1 MEFHELC
8 NLLPEMTDE
17 QFEALKNDI
26 QVNGLLHPVT
36 TYQGYVLDGKHRLRA
51 CEALG
56 IEPHFEEYT
65 GGDPAGFV
73 LSENVRRRH
82 LSKGQAAIAAAKLK
96 EYYAKEAKERM
107 ASGGGDKKSG
117 VQKFAHPIPNAG
129 KARDKA
135 GEQFGVSGSTVDDAE
150 MVLKNGVPELV
161 KKVAMGEI
169 SVNQGRKIAEMRDK
183 KRQVQIAS
191 LPSAS
196 ARSHEIQKSVNR
208 STSKKKAEMV
218 TKTSVTTTDV
228 SPGTALVKT
237 MLSRLEVMANEI
249 ERSGMSVEDYAQ
261 AFIRELDWSN
271 ELLER
276 RFRYVAQA
284 IECVSIIST
293 ATKGKL
299 AA

>member
-1 MEFHELC
+1 MMEFHELC

-17 QFEALKNDI
+17 QFAALKNDI

-36 TYQGYVLDGKHRLRA
+36 TYHGYVLDGKHRLRA

-56 IEPHFEEYT
+56 IEPRFEEYT
-65 GGDPAGFV
+65 GDDPAGFV
-73 LSENVRRRH
+73 LSENVHRRH

-107 ASGGGDKKSG
+107 TAGINQHSP
-117 VQKFAHPIPNAG
+117 VQKFAQGEKG

-135 GEQFGVSGSTVDDAE
+135 GEQFGVSGATVDDAE
-150 MVLKNGVPELV
+150 VVLKNGAPELV

-208 STSKKKAEMV
+208 STSQKKVDLAA
-218 TKTSVTTTDV
+218 KTSIITTDV
-228 SPGTALVKT
+228 SPGTTLVKT

-261 AFIRELDWSN
+261 TFIQEMDWSN

-284 IECVSIIST
+284 IECVSIISA

>member
-17 QFEALKNDI
+17 QFVALKNDI

-36 TYQGYVLDGKHRLRA
+36 TYQGCVLDGKHRLRA

-56 IEPHFEEYT
+56 IEPRFEEYT

-73 LSENVRRRH
+73 LSANVRRRH

-96 EYYAKEAKERM
+96 EYYAKEAKERQ
-107 ASGGGDKKSG
+107 ATSTGGTNPQL
-117 VQKFAHPIPNAG
+117 VQKFAQAEKG

-135 GEQFGVSGSTVDDAE
+135 GEQFGVSGATVDDAE
-150 MVLKNGVPELV
+150 VVLKNGVPELV
-161 KKVAMGEI
+161 KKVATGEI

-183 KRQVQIAS
+183 KRQVQIAN

-208 STSKKKAEMV
+208 SASKKKAELA
-218 TKTSVTTTDV
+218 TKMPVTTTDV
-228 SPGTALVKT
+228 SPGTVLVKT
-237 MLSRLEVMANEI
+237 VLARLEIMANEI

-261 AFIRELDWSN
+261 TFLREMDWSN
-271 ELLER
+271 ELLAR
-276 RFRYVAQA
+276 RFEYVSQA
-284 IECVSIIST
+284 IECVSMISK
-293 ATKGKL
+293 AIKGRQ